1 MQMVERLSVSPNPAA
16 DMLEL
21 SGVDGDFEV
30 SVYDAY
36 GRCVFSG
43 RNVLR
48 LDVSEYPA
56 GIYNISV
63 SNGDGTRNAKFVKLK

>member
-1 MQMVERLSVSPNPAA
+1 MYERLSVSPNPAT

-30 SVYDAY
+30 TVYDVF

-43 RNVLR
+43 RNILR

-63 SNGDGTRNAKFVKLK
+63 FNGDGTRNAKFVKMK